1 MKPIAHLLDAD
12 AIIAGL
18 SAQRVGKRIVVLPEV
33 DSTNTFAL
41 KLAERPDVDGI
52 VVFAERQTS
61 GRGRLGRVWHCPN
74 GAGLMFTVLLREP
87 AGATTPAAWM
97 MLAGFAVV
105 RGIVDSTDVVP
116 SLRWPNDVYVG
127 DRKLAGILVESRRED
142 DGVETIAIGV
152 GVNCLQQ
159 AGHFPPEVRDR
170 AVSLDML
177 SNAPI
182 DRQSVACSVLATL
195 DRSLL
200 ELVHRDESRLIEL
213 WQTHSADI
221 GARVELQSDG
231 HTYRG
236 RIIDIHPRD
245 GLLVQLDDGG
255 RRQFDPAVTTR
266 A

>member
-1 MKPIAHLLDAD
+1 MTRPAHLLDAD

-18 SAQRVGKRIVVLPEV
+18 DVHRVGRRIVVLPEV

-41 KLAERPDVDGI
+41 KLAEGPNVDGV

-74 GAGLMFTVLLREP
+74 GAGLMFTVLLRETV
-87 AGATTPAAWM
+87 GATTPAAWM
-97 MLAGFAVV
+97 MLAGIAVV
-105 RGIVDSTDVVP
+105 RGIMDSTDVVP
-116 SLRWPNDVYVG
+116 SLRWPNDVYVQE
-127 DRKLAGILVESRRED
+127 RKLAGILVESRRGD
-142 DGVETIAIGV
+142 DGIETIAIGI
-152 GVNCLQQ
+152 GLNCLQQ

-177 SNAPI
+177 SDAPI
-182 DRQSVACSVLATL
+182 DRHSVACRVLASL
-195 DRSLL
+195 DTALL
-200 ELVHRDESRLIEL
+200 EMIHRDESRLIDL

-221 GARVELQSDG
+221 GARVELQSNG
-231 HTYRG
+231 HTFRG
-236 RIIDIHPRD
+236 RIIDVHPRD
-245 GLLVQLDDGG
+245 GLLLQLDDGG